1 MIMKKLVILGIIG
14 LSLLFTYC
22 GKEDK
27 DEIAPIITLDGASPQ
42 YVAKDS
48 TYIEPGYTA
57 LDDVD
62 GDITELVKVNSNV
75 NTAIEGSYQRTYNV
89 IDKSG
94 NSAEEVKRE
103 VIVMIF

>member
-1 MIMKKLVILGIIG
+1 MKKLVILGVIS
-14 LSLLFTYC
+14 LSILFTYC
-22 GKEDK
+22 KKEDK
-27 DEIAPIITLDGASPQ
+27 DEIAPIITLEGTSPQ

-57 LDDVD
+57 IDDVD
-62 GDITELVKVNSNV
+62 GDISDLVKVKSDV
-75 NTAIEGSYQRTYNV
+75 NTAIEGTYNRTYNV

>member
-1 MIMKKLVILGIIG
+1 MKKFVLFGIIG
-14 LSLLFTYC
+14 ISLLFTYC
-22 GKEDK
+22 KKEDK
-27 DEIAPIITLDGASPQ
+27 DEIAPVITLEGASTQ

-48 TYIEPGYTA
+48 TYVEPGYTA
-57 LDDVD
+57 IDDVD
-62 GDITELVKVNSNV
+62 GDITDLVKVKSDV
-75 NTAIEGSYQRTYNV
+75 NTAIEGTYHRTYNV